1 MQSGFQ
7 CHGLSLPFLVTILAR
22 LRLNTFNALIDAVG
36 RHEGLKSAERTFAK
50 IIEEGLRPDRVTFTM
65 MLG

>member
-1 MQSGFQ
+1 
-7 CHGLSLPFLVTILAR
+7 LVSIGGHHLAR

-65 MLG
+65 MLGRDFTS